1 MEDKLEIRKVDGKD
15 VYFRKLEQP
24 LTSKSQFEELELMIK
39 YLTGEEF
46 EDYDGKFKRRLIN
59 PKFFRIIKEYKDDC
73 ISDYICICSE
83 DTCNHLLVIKYIPKE
98 IYFSVGSVCYLRFNE
113 ENSTELYYETKAKKS
128 RACNTP
134 LVFRDGEFKKNTEK
148 IYRYVFWLCKKNR
161 CRRKNIFICTI

>member
-59 PKFFRIIKEYKDDC
+59 PKKFIIIKEYKDDC
-73 ISDYICICSE
+73 ASDYVCICSE
-83 DTCNHLLVIKYIPKE
+83 DTCNHLLIIKYIPKE
-98 IYFSVGSVCYLRFNE
+98 IYLSVGSVCYLRFNE
-113 ENSTELYYETKAKKS
+113 ENQQNYIMKQK
-128 RACNTP
+128 RRNVG
-134 LVFRDGEFKKNTEK
+134 LV
-148 IYRYVFWLCKKNR
+148 ILH
-161 CRRKNIFICTI
+161 